1 MVAESEFRV
10 FPDDCDAY
18 GHLNQATLLRL
29 FERARWDIIARG
41 PGMDVFTR
49 NGVWPAA
56 RKTTIEYRAQA
67 FPGDVLRIDMRFARL
82 GNTSFTL
89 QQSAVRVADGA
100 IIAEAEFVMVTINRE
115 GHPSPVPDEVPHAL
129 GSRASRSVSESRQIM
144 AGDLLT
150 TVDVRGDGPAML
162 FLHGFPLDRTLWRTL
177 ATTLTGWRRVAPD
190 LRGYGQTPMLPGAP
204 TMATYADDLIA
215 LLDALS
221 LDRAVICGLSMG
233 GYIAFDLLRRYP
245 NRVRAL
251 ILLNT
256 RAGPDD
262 AETRANRDKQV
273 ARVRRDGTGFLSDTM
288 LPKLLAP
295 STSKVRPDVVA
306 HVKQMMAG
314 ASADGVVQALEAMR
328 DRPDSTPDLA
338 RITVP
343 TLVIGGKDDVLIPAP
358 IVKAMADAIP
368 GAHCT
373 IMPDAGHL
381 TPLEQPIN
389 TSRLVSE
396 FLEAVP

>member
-1 MVAESEFRV
+1 
-10 FPDDCDAY
+10 
-18 GHLNQATLLRL
+18 
-29 FERARWDIIARG
+29 
-41 PGMDVFTR
+41 
-49 NGVWPAA
+49 
-56 RKTTIEYRAQA
+56 
-67 FPGDVLRIDMRFARL
+67 
-82 GNTSFTL
+82 
-89 QQSAVRVADGA
+89 
-100 IIAEAEFVMVTINRE
+100 
-115 GHPSPVPDEVPHAL
+115 
-129 GSRASRSVSESRQIM
+129 
-144 AGDLLT
+144 
-150 TVDVRGDGPAML
+150 
-162 FLHGFPLDRTLWRTL
+162 
-177 ATTLTGWRRVAPD
+177 
-190 LRGYGQTPMLPGAP
+190 
-204 TMATYADDLIA
+204 
-215 LLDALS
+215 
-221 LDRAVICGLSMG
+221 
-233 GYIAFDLLRRYP
+233 
-245 NRVRAL
+245 L